1 MVEDQSPS
9 DRGHG
14 RALSRRKFVQTA
26 GVSAF
31 AASTTPLA
39 RSQAVLGGSAK
50 AYLQASS
57 VGETPVARFF
67 RTLSND
73 QRTLICF
80 PFEHPLRTRVENN
93 WAIVKPRIGDLTT
106 EQQTLCREI
115 FKNLCSEDGH
125 ERFTRQMNDDA
136 GGFENYHVALFGTP
150 GTDHPFEWVLTGR
163 HNTLRADG
171 RRHEGGAISGPFFYG
186 HAILARGQREGVSGH
201 AGNVWQYQAEQA
213 NAILASLDGRQRAQ
227 ALFTPTV
234 DSDTAHSQ
242 ENAIG
247 SRGLAVAGLDVAQK
261 QMVQQLL
268 RDLIRPFRSFDAE
281 EIQNC
286 LRESSGADE
295 LRLTFYQTGQHGPD
309 QAWETWK
316 LEGPAFVWHFHGTPH
331 VHSWLSLTRRV
342 ASV

>member
-1 MVEDQSPS
+1 MVEDQSPA

-14 RALSRRKFVQTA
+14 RELSRREFVQA
-26 GVSAF
+26 VGVSTF
-31 AASTTPLA
+31 AASIPLA
-39 RSQAVLGGSAK
+39 GLQTVLGGSVK
-50 AYLQASS
+50 ANLQASS

-106 EQQTLCREI
+106 EQQALCCEI

-136 GGFENYHVALFGTP
+136 GGFENYHVALFGAP
-150 GTDHPFEWVLTGR
+150 GTDQPFEWVLTGR

-171 RRHEGGAISGPFFYG
+171 RCHEGAAIRGPLFYG
-186 HAILARGQREGVSGH
+186 HAVPTRGQGRGVSGH
-201 AGNVWQYQAEQA
+201 AGNVWQYQTEQA
-213 NAILASLDGRQRAQ
+213 NAILSSLDGRQRAQ
-227 ALFTPTV
+227 ALLTPAAGP
-234 DSDTAHSQ
+234 DSVRSQ
-242 ENAIG
+242 ENAIE

-295 LRLTFYQTGQHGPD
+295 LRLTFYPTGHHGPD

-342 ASV
+342 VSV